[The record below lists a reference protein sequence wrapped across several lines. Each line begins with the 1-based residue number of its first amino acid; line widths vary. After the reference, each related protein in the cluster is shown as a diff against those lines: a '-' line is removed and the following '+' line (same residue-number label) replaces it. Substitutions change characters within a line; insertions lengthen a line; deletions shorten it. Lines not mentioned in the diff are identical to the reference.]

1 MKYLIPY
8 LKKYKKESI
17 LAPLFK
23 MLEACFDLIVPLIV
37 ADLIDVGI
45 AGRDTHYIL
54 THFGLLLV
62 MALLGLTCSFTA
74 QYFAA
79 RAATGTS
86 AGLRHELLDKIQ
98 SLSLTEFD
106 QTGAATLITR
116 MTSDE
121 SGAEWTEYDAASVY
135 EESIH
140 CIRRDDHGIY
150 DQCED
155 GIAVCCSDC
164 GTVYYRVW
172 CNEADGSVI

>member
-17 LAPLFK
+17 RAPLFK

-116 MTSDE
+116 MTSD
-121 SGAEWTEYDAASVY
+121 VKPV
-135 EESIH
+135 H
-140 CIRRDDHGIY
+140 CIWRDDHGIY

>member
-54 THFGLLLV
+54 THFGLLLM

-98 SLSLTEFD
+98 PEQLLSC
-106 QTGAATLITR
+106 
-116 MTSDE
+116 
-121 SGAEWTEYDAASVY
+121 
-135 EESIH
+135 H
-140 CIRRDDHGIY
+140 H
-150 DQCED
+150 
-155 GIAVCCSDC
+155 
-164 GTVYYRVW
+164 
-172 CNEADGSVI
+172 

>member
-62 MALLGLTCSFTA
+62 MALLYSTVFCSKSSN
-74 QYFAA
+74 
-79 RAATGTS
+79 RN
-86 AGLRHELLDKIQ
+86 
-98 SLSLTEFD
+98 
-106 QTGAATLITR
+106 
-116 MTSDE
+116 
-121 SGAEWTEYDAASVY
+121 
-135 EESIH
+135 
-140 CIRRDDHGIY
+140 IRRIT
-150 DQCED
+150 
-155 GIAVCCSDC
+155 A
-164 GTVYYRVW
+164 
-172 CNEADGSVI
+172 